1 MAAANHNIIVSR
13 GEDFSFDL
21 IIKGPVI
28 TGGVTVI
35 TAKDLTDN
43 VIKAEIRRGGG
54 KPLVA
59 SFVATIPAQS
69 LADGTTAS
77 EDRGKVALKLAKAES
92 LKLDGNLNYKW
103 DLFWATDTAPVTT
116 TRLIHGDVKV
126 ENNITNI

>member
-21 IIKGPVI
+21 TISNGEGTIN
-28 TGGVTVI
+28 
-35 TAKDLTDN
+35 LTDN

-59 SFVATIPAQS
+59 SFVATIPAQF

-77 EDRGKVALKLAKAES
+77 EDRGKVALKLTKAES

>member
-13 GEDFSFDL
+13 GEDFSFEL
-21 IIKGPVI
+21 IISGSLGTI
-28 TGGVTVI
+28 
-35 TAKDLTDN
+35 ALTDN

-59 SFVATIPAQS
+59 SFVATIPDQVANS
-69 LADGTTAS
+69 AADK
-77 EDRGKVALKLAKAES
+77 GKVKLKLAKAES

-103 DLFWATDTAPVTT
+103 DLFWTDDASPTT
-116 TRLIHGDVKV
+116 TIRLIYGDVKV

>member
-21 IIKGPVI
+21 II
-28 TGGVTVI
+28 TGVS
-35 TAKDLTDN
+35 LTDN
-43 VIKAEIRRGGG
+43 VIKAEIRRGAG

-59 SFVATIPAQS
+59 SFVATIPDQS
-69 LADGTTAS
+69 ANQ
-77 EDRGKVALKLAKAES
+77 GKVTLKLTKAES

-103 DLFWATDTAPVTT
+103 DLFWATDIAPVTT

>member
-21 IIKGPVI
+21 TISD
-28 TGGVTVI
+28 GVGTI
-35 TAKDLTDN
+35 NLTDN

-59 SFVATIPAQS
+59 SFVATIPAQF

-77 EDRGKVALKLAKAES
+77 EDKGKVALKLAKAES

>member
-21 IIKGPVI
+21 TISDGEGTIN
-28 TGGVTVI
+28 
-35 TAKDLTDN
+35 LTDN

-59 SFVATIPAQS
+59 SFSSAIT
-69 LADGTTAS
+69 GTSVLMT
-77 EDRGKVALKLAKAES
+77 LTKAES
-92 LKLDGNLNYKW
+92 LKLDGNMSYKW
-103 DLFWATDTAPVTT
+103 DLFRTETSSGVV
-116 TRLIHGDVKV
+116 TRLIYGDVKV

>member
-21 IIKGPVI
+21 TISD
-28 TGGVTVI
+28 GVGTI
-35 TAKDLTDN
+35 NLTDN
-43 VIKAEIRRGGG
+43 VIKAEIRRGAG

-59 SFVATIPAQS
+59 SFVATIPDQS
-69 LADGTTAS
+69 ANV
-77 EDRGKVALKLAKAES
+77 GKVTLKLAKAES

>member
-21 IIKGPVI
+21 II
-28 TGGVTVI
+28 TGVT
-35 TAKDLTDN
+35 LTDN

-59 SFVATIPAQS
+59 SFVATIPDQS
-69 LADGTTAS
+69 AN
-77 EDRGKVALKLAKAES
+77 EGKVTLKLTKAES

-103 DLFWATDTAPVTT
+103 DLFWSTDIPVTT
-116 TRLIHGDVKV
+116 TRLIYGDVKV

>member
-21 IIKGPVI
+21 TISNGLGTI
-28 TGGVTVI
+28 
-35 TAKDLTDN
+35 DLTGD

-59 SFVATIPAQS
+59 SFVATIPDQVANS
-69 LADGTTAS
+69 AADK
-77 EDRGKVALKLAKAES
+77 GKVALKLAKAES
-92 LKLDGNLNYKW
+92 LKLDGNINYKW

>member
-21 IIKGPVI
+21 TISD
-28 TGGVTVI
+28 GVGTI
-35 TAKDLTDN
+35 NLTDN

-59 SFVATIPAQS
+59 SFVATIPAQF

-77 EDRGKVALKLAKAES
+77 EDRGKVTLKLAKAES

-103 DLFWATDTAPVTT
+103 DLFWSTDIPVTT